1 MSFMLYLYIIVSFAE
16 MPLSK
21 SSESISFE
29 AWCQKEL
36 SKLLE
41 FPVGDDLVR

>member
-1 MSFMLYLYIIVSFAE
+1 MSFAE

-21 SSESISFE
+21 SSEPYSFE